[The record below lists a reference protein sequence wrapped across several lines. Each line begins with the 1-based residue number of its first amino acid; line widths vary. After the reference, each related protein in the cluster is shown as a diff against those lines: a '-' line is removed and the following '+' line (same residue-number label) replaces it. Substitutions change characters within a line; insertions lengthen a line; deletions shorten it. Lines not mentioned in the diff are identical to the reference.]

1 MPEADHA
8 VAATP
13 TNPAPTPVVARPGFG
28 RVPRDHLPSLSV
40 VIPCYNEAE
49 NLGVLLPRLQQVLS
63 ALVDDWEV
71 ILVDDGSRDR
81 TVELFEAWSGVP
93 GFHAIQLSRNFGK
106 EVALTAG
113 LEASRG
119 AAAVLLDADLQHRPE
134 LIPDMV
140 ALWKQGYDVVYAVR
154 EHRRDESLF
163 KRTGAKWFYR
173 LMNIG
178 GRFDIPPDAGDFRL
192 MDRAAVDALLSMPE
206 RNRFMKGLYAWVGFD
221 SVEFTYVPQARGAGR
236 SSFRPLHLI
245 TLSID
250 GLTAFTTWP
259 LRAVSLIGLGL
270 ALLALIYGAYL
281 VVDYLI
287 YGNPVPGYTTIVV
300 GLAMM
305 SGIQL
310 VALGVLGEYVSRIF
324 EEVKARPLYV
334 VKHRAG
340 RPLHE
345 DRA

>member
-1 MPEADHA
+1 
-8 VAATP
+8 
-13 TNPAPTPVVARPGFG
+13 
-28 RVPRDHLPSLSV
+28 
-40 VIPCYNEAE
+40 
-49 NLGVLLPRLQQVLS
+49 
-63 ALVDDWEV
+63 
-71 ILVDDGSRDR
+71 
-81 TVELFEAWSGVP
+81 
-93 GFHAIQLSRNFGK
+93 
-106 EVALTAG
+106 
-113 LEASRG
+113 
-119 AAAVLLDADLQHRPE
+119 
-134 LIPDMV
+134 
-140 ALWKQGYDVVYAVR
+140 
-154 EHRRDESLF
+154 
-163 KRTGAKWFYR
+163 FYR